1 MDALK
6 TQALPGRTIPVNR
19 GIRTDRRIVRPMS
32 RRVRTIRP
40 NRRLER
46 WVD

>member
-6 TQALPGRTIPVNR
+6 TQAVAGRTIPVNR
-19 GIRTDRRIVRPMS
+19 EIRTDRRIARPTS
-32 RRVRTIRP
+32 RPGRTIRLD
-40 NRRLER
+40 RRLER